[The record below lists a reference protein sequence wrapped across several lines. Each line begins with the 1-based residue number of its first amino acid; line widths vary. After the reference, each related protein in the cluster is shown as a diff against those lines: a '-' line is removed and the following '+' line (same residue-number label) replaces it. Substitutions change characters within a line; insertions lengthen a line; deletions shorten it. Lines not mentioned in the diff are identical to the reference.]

1 MSTTYNDDI
10 LYFDSVNILD
20 LALTSQTPFYLYSEK
35 IISNNFLTYQKS
47 FGNNPNLICYSVKAN
62 SNLSILSLLSK
73 LGSGFDIVSGGELS
87 RVIEAGGD
95 PRKTVFSGVGKTE
108 EEIRFALSQDIMCFN
123 VESHDELVTINSIAL
138 EEDKKANIS
147 IRINPAINVDTH
159 PYITTGMKDNKFGID
174 QSEILEIYQEA
185 SSLKGVSIIGIDFHI
200 GSQIIDI
207 KPFEE
212 SVLKII
218 AIIKNLKKNN
228 ITLRHIDIGGGLGIK
243 YENEISPDK
252 NLFISSITDLLKPFD
267 VTILIEP
274 GRSIV
279 GEAGLL
285 ISKVINT
292 KKTTSKEFIIVDAG
306 MNDLLRPPLYNAH
319 HQIKEVKRNSNEK
332 VLCDVVGP
340 VCETADFLGKNR
352 NLSLVKDDFIAV
364 ESVGAYGFSLSSNY
378 NTRLKAAEY
387 LIEKDGVTIKKIR
400 ERDSI
405 DQILENEIKHL

>member
-20 LALTSQTPFYLYSEK
+20 LASISQTPFYLYSEK

-147 IRINPAINVDTH
+147 LRINPAIDVDTH

-228 ITLRHIDIGGGLGIK
+228 IILSHIDIGGGLGIK

-292 KKTTSKEFIIVDAG
+292 KKTTSKEFMIVDAG

-387 LIEKDGVTIKKIR
+387 LIEKDGVTIKQIR
-400 ERDSI
+400 EKDTI
-405 DQILENEIKHL
+405 DQILENEIKYL

>member
-1 MSTTYNDDI
+1 M
-10 LYFDSVNILD
+10 
-20 LALTSQTPFYLYSEK
+20 
-35 IISNNFLTYQKS
+35 
-47 FGNNPNLICYSVKAN
+47 
-62 SNLSILSLLSK
+62 SLLSK

-147 IRINPAINVDTH
+147 IRINPAIDVDTH

-228 ITLRHIDIGGGLGIK
+228 ITLRQYRYWWRI
-243 YENEISPDK
+243 
-252 NLFISSITDLLKPFD
+252 
-267 VTILIEP
+267 
-274 GRSIV
+274 
-279 GEAGLL
+279 
-285 ISKVINT
+285 
-292 KKTTSKEFIIVDAG
+292 
-306 MNDLLRPPLYNAH
+306 
-319 HQIKEVKRNSNEK
+319 RN
-332 VLCDVVGP
+332 
-340 VCETADFLGKNR
+340 
-352 NLSLVKDDFIAV
+352 
-364 ESVGAYGFSLSSNY
+364 
-378 NTRLKAAEY
+378 
-387 LIEKDGVTIKKIR
+387 
-400 ERDSI
+400 
-405 DQILENEIKHL
+405 

>member
-1 MSTTYNDDI
+1 M
-10 LYFDSVNILD
+10 
-20 LALTSQTPFYLYSEK
+20 
-35 IISNNFLTYQKS
+35 
-47 FGNNPNLICYSVKAN
+47 
-62 SNLSILSLLSK
+62 SLLAK

-108 EEIRFALSQDIMCFN
+108 EEIRFALSHDIMCFN

-147 IRINPAINVDTH
+147 IRINPAIDVDTH

-174 QSEILEIYQEA
+174 QSEILDIYQEA

-228 ITLRHIDIGGGLGIK
+228 IMLRHIDIGGGLGIN

-252 NLFISSITDLLKPFD
+252 NTFISSITDLLKPFD

-292 KKTTSKEFIIVDAG
+292 KKTPSKEFIIVDAG
-306 MNDLLRPPLYNAH
+306 MNDLLRPPLYNAY

-405 DQILENEIKHL
+405 DQIMENEIKYL

>member
-1 MSTTYNDDI
+1 MSTTYSDDI
-10 LYFDSVNILD
+10 LYFDNVNILD
-20 LALTSQTPFYLYSEK
+20 LAITSQTPFYLYSEK

-108 EEIRFALSQDIMCFN
+108 EEIRFALSHDIMCFN
-123 VESHDELVTINSIAL
+123 IESHDELVTINSIAL

-147 IRINPAINVDTH
+147 LRINPAIDVDTH

-228 ITLRHIDIGGGLGIK
+228 IILRHIDIGGGLGIK
-243 YENEISPDK
+243 YKDEISPDK
-252 NLFISSITDLLKPFD
+252 NIFISSITDLLKPFD
-267 VTILIEP
+267 ITILIEP

-306 MNDLLRPPLYNAH
+306 MNDFLRPPLYNAY
-319 HQIKEVKRNSNEK
+319 HQIKEVKSNNDEK

-352 NLSLVKDDFIAV
+352 NLSLLKDDFIAI

-387 LIEKDGVTIKKIR
+387 LIEKDGVTIKQIR
-400 ERDSI
+400 EKDTI
-405 DQILENEIKHL
+405 DQILENEIKYL

>member
-20 LALTSQTPFYLYSEK
+20 LASISQTPFYLYSEK

-108 EEIRFALSQDIMCFN
+108 EEIRFALSHDIMCFN
-123 VESHDELVTINSIAL
+123 IESHDELVTINSIAL

-147 IRINPAINVDTH
+147 LRINPAIDVDTH

-228 ITLRHIDIGGGLGIK
+228 IILSHIDIGGGLGIK